1 MKKDDKVQVI
11 ESLTEKLKNNE
22 IFYFTDTSDLKVET
36 INNLRRLCF
45 KRNVSMEVV
54 KNTLLRKAMEKSE
67 KDFQPLFDVLKGP
80 TSMMISDTG
89 NIPAKLIKE
98 FRKNSPKPILKGA
111 YIEESVYIGEQQ
123 LDVLESIKSKEE
135 LIGDIIGL
143 LQSPAN
149 NVVSALKSGG
159 NTLAGLMKT
168 LSEKEG

>member
-1 MKKDDKVQVI
+1 MKKDDKFQVI

-45 KRNVSMEVV
+45 KKNVSMEVV

-67 KDFQPLFDVLKGP
+67 KDFKPLFDVLKGP
-80 TSMMISDTG
+80 TSLMISDTG

-111 YIEESVYIGEQQ
+111 YIEESIYIGEQQ

-135 LIGDIIGL
+135 LIGDVIGL

-149 NVVSALKSGG
+149 NLVSALKSGG
-159 NTLAGLMKT
+159 NTLAGLIKT